1 MRKNRLVALLL
12 VVAVLALPL
21 AACGKKN
28 DPVPPSNPPPTYPGH
43 YPSQ

>member
-1 MRKNRLVALLL
+1 MRKNRLVALML
-12 VVAVLALPL
+12 VVAVL

-28 DPVPPSNPPPTYPGH
+28 DPAPPPNPTPTYPGH